1 LAILTSRILG
11 VARDSIFAR
20 IFGVSA
26 LTDAYVAAFRIPN
39 LLRDL
44 FAEGALSSAFVP
56 TFSDAL
62 EKGGRERAYRLGNLV
77 LGGLLLITGALSLAG
92 MLWADQLVSLITR
105 GFGGNADQV
114 ATSGLLARIMMP
126 ILTLVSVSAVWMG
139 MLNAQQ
145 RYLAPAYAPAMFNVT
160 SIACGVM
167 LMVVHCSER
176 TGMVVWSVGTATA
189 GLVQAVVQLPSLH
202 RLGYRVRPTLA
213 GFLRDL
219 DVRRIARLMGPA
231 TVGLAAIQ
239 INVFVNTQYAA
250 ALGSGP
256 LTYLQNAFR
265 LFYLPVGLFG
275 VALAT
280 VTTARASQEAARGDK
295 NALIERVSDGVRGV
309 WLLALPSAVG
319 LVVLAQPVVQLLF
332 QGGKFLPV
340 HTAATVP
347 IVQAYMLGVLP
358 YSLVKVFAPAFFA
371 MDRSRVPMIASIA
384 AVAGK
389 PGLQRL
395 DLPPTGRAGF
405 GAGNDR
411 GGAGEPRHSA
421 IVVRPRGRAPAPR
434 GLAAR
439 HCPADPGQR
448 RAGSGGHGR
457 LARHHLRAR
466 LGGLAEGYLSRGSR
480 RFPTSHH
487 RPLLRN
493 LCWRASPRSS
503 ARRRRSVGAPA
514 QGAASPTAAV
524 GAVGAQP
531 LPCASVGHRRGR
543 RRPPFPATQSC
554 RCFPHRYV
562 RAGAR
567 R

>member
-1 LAILTSRILG
+1 VANTIRSSANVGLAILSSRVLG

-62 EKGGRERAYRLGNLV
+62 VKGGQERAYRLGNLV
-77 LGGLLLITGALSLAG
+77 LGALLLVTGTVTLAG
-92 MLWADQLVSLITR
+92 LVWSDQLISLITR
-105 GFGGNADQV
+105 GFSGNAAQV
-114 ATSGLLARIMMP
+114 ATGGLLARIMMP

-139 MLNAQQ
+139 MLNAQH

-160 SIACGVM
+160 SIACGVV
-167 LMVVHCSER
+167 LLVLHCSER
-176 TGMVVWSVGTATA
+176 TGIVVWSAGTAVA
-189 GLVQAVVQLPSLH
+189 GLVQALVQLPSLH

-213 GFLRDL
+213 GLWRDM
-219 DVRRIARLMGPA
+219 DVRRIVRLMGPA
-231 TVGLAAIQ
+231 TIGLAAIQ

-295 NALIERVSDGVRGV
+295 AALIERVSDGARGV
-309 WLLALPSAVG
+309 WLLALPAAVG
-319 LVVLAQPVVQLLF
+319 LVVLAQPVVQFLF
-332 QGGKFLPV
+332 QGGRFLPA

-371 MDRSRVPMIASIA
+371 LDRSRVPMVASMSSVA
-384 AVAGK
+384 ANLLFNSLTYRHLGA
-389 PGLQRL
+389 PGLALGTTVAALVNLGILRL
-395 DLPPTGRAGF
+395 WFGRVLGQPSRPGRLRDIALMILANIVLAVVTS
-405 GAGNDR
+405 GAWHGIAR
-411 GGAGEPRHSA
+411 GLLAVPLAWPRGIFRLVHGAALLST
-421 IVVRPRGRAPAPR
+421 IVVGFVSYVGMLRLLRVRGAEDLWELPRKIV
-434 GLAAR
+434 
-439 HCPADPGQR
+439 
-448 RAGSGGHGR
+448 
-457 LARHHLRAR
+457 
-466 LGGLAEGYLSRGSR
+466 R
-480 RFPTSHH
+480 RFWS
-487 RPLLRN
+487 RP
-493 LCWRASPRSS
+493 
-503 ARRRRSVGAPA
+503 AR
-514 QGAASPTAAV
+514 
-524 GAVGAQP
+524 
-531 LPCASVGHRRGR
+531 
-543 RRPPFPATQSC
+543 
-554 RCFPHRYV
+554 
-562 RAGAR
+562 
-567 R
+567 

>member
-1 LAILTSRILG
+1 MHVANTIRSSANVSLAILSSRVLG
-11 VARDSIFAR
+11 VVRDSIFAR

-62 EKGGRERAYRLGNLV
+62 VKGGQERAYRLGNLV
-77 LGGLLLITGALSLAG
+77 LGGLLLVTGMLSLAG
-92 MLWADQLVSLITR
+92 VLWADQIVSLITR
-105 GFGGNADQV
+105 GFGGNAAQV
-114 ATSGLLARIMMP
+114 ATGGLLARIMMP

-160 SIACGVM
+160 SIACGVL
-167 LMVVHCSER
+167 LMVVHFSER
-176 TGMVVWSVGTATA
+176 TGMVVWSAGTATA

-213 GFLRDL
+213 GFLRDV
-219 DVRRIARLMGPA
+219 DVRRIVRLMGPA
-231 TVGLAAIQ
+231 TIGLAAIQ

-295 NALIERVSDGVRGV
+295 DALIDRVSDGARGV

-319 LVVLAQPVVQLLF
+319 LVVLARPVVQLLF
-332 QGGKFLPV
+332 QGGKFLPA

-371 MDRSRVPMIASIA
+371 VDRPRVPMIASMASVAANLIFNSLTYRRLGAPGLALGTTLA
-384 AVAGK
+384 AVVNLGI
-389 PGLQRL
+389 LRL
-395 DLPPTGRAGF
+395 WFGRVLGQPRREGWLRDIALMILANAVLALVAMGVWHGITRALEAAPIVWPRGIFRVVHGVSLLATIAIGFVTYVAVLRLFRLHGAEDLW
-405 GAGNDR
+405 
-411 GGAGEPRHSA
+411 ELPRK
-421 IVVRPRGRAPAPR
+421 VVRR
-434 GLAAR
+434 LWAR
-439 HCPADPGQR
+439 
-448 RAGSGGHGR
+448 
-457 LARHHLRAR
+457 
-466 LGGLAEGYLSRGSR
+466 
-480 RFPTSHH
+480 
-487 RPLLRN
+487 
-493 LCWRASPRSS
+493 S
-503 ARRRRSVGAPA
+503 AR
-514 QGAASPTAAV
+514 
-524 GAVGAQP
+524 
-531 LPCASVGHRRGR
+531 
-543 RRPPFPATQSC
+543 
-554 RCFPHRYV
+554 
-562 RAGAR
+562 
-567 R
+567 

>member
-1 LAILTSRILG
+1 VANTIRSSANVSLAILTSRVLG

-56 TFSDAL
+56 TFTDAM
-62 EKGGRERAYRLGNLV
+62 EKGGQERAYRLGNLV
-77 LGGLLLITGALSLAG
+77 LGGLLLITGAITLAG
-92 MLWADQLVSLITR
+92 VLWADELISLITR
-105 GFGGNADQV
+105 GFGGNTAQV
-114 ATSGLLARIMMP
+114 ATGGLLARIMMP

-145 RYLAPAYAPAMFNVT
+145 RYMAPAYAPAMFNVT
-160 SIACGVM
+160 SIACGVL
-167 LMVVHCSER
+167 LMVVHFSER
-176 TGMVVWSVGTATA
+176 TGMVVWSTGTAVA

-213 GFLRDL
+213 GFLRDV
-219 DVRRIARLMGPA
+219 DVRRIVRLMGPA
-231 TVGLAAIQ
+231 TIGLAAIQ

-280 VTTARASQEAARGDK
+280 VTTARASQEAARGDRA
-295 NALIERVSDGVRGV
+295 ALIDRVADGARGV

-319 LVVLAQPVVQLLF
+319 LVVLAKPVVQLLF
-332 QGGKFLPV
+332 QGGKFLPM

-371 MDRSRVPMIASIA
+371 IDRPRVPMIASMVSVA
-384 AVAGK
+384 ANLLFNSLTYRRLGA
-389 PGLQRL
+389 PGLALGTTVAALVNLGILRL
-395 DLPPTGRAGF
+395 WFGRALGRQHKAGWLRDIALLVLANAVLAGVVL
-405 GAGNDR
+405 GAWHGIMI
-411 GGAGEPRHSA
+411 GLEA
-421 IVVRPRGRAPAPR
+421 VTWPRGIFRVVHGVAL
-434 GLAAR
+434 LA
-439 HCPADPGQR
+439 
-448 RAGSGGHGR
+448 
-457 LARHHLRAR
+457 
-466 LGGLAEGYLSRGSR
+466 
-480 RFPTSHH
+480 TI
-487 RPLLRN
+487 
-493 LCWRASPRSS
+493 
-503 ARRRRSVGAPA
+503 
-514 QGAASPTAAV
+514 AV
-524 GAVGAQP
+524 GFVTYVGVLRLFRVRGAEDLWELPRKVLRRLRPERAQ
-531 LPCASVGHRRGR
+531 R
-543 RRPPFPATQSC
+543 F
-554 RCFPHRYV
+554 
-562 RAGAR
+562 
-567 R
+567 

>member
-1 LAILTSRILG
+1 MAILASRVLG

-20 IFGVSA
+20 IFGVSG

-62 EKGGRERAYRLGNLV
+62 VKGGQERAYRLGNLV
-77 LGGLLLITGALSLAG
+77 LGGILLVTGALSLAG
-92 MLWADQLVSLITR
+92 AVWSEALVSLITR
-105 GFGGNADQV
+105 GFGGNAAQV
-114 ATSGLLARIMMP
+114 VTAGLLTRIMMP

-160 SIACGVM
+160 SIACGVA
-167 LMVVHCSER
+167 LLLLHVSDR
-176 TGMVVWSVGTATA
+176 TGMIVWSAGTATA

-202 RLGYRVRPTLA
+202 KLGYRVRPR
-213 GFLRDL
+213 LRGLLGNL
-219 DVRRIARLMGPA
+219 DVRRIVRLMGPA
-231 TVGLAAIQ
+231 TIGLAAIQ

-280 VTTARASQEAARGDK
+280 VTTARASNEAARGDQD
-295 NALIERVSDGVRGV
+295 ALIARVSDGVRGV
-309 WLLALPSAVG
+309 WLLAFPSAVG
-319 LVVLAQPVVQLLF
+319 LVVLAKPVVQLLF

-371 MDRSRVPMIASIA
+371 VDRPRVPMIASISSVVA
-384 AVAGK
+384 NLLFNSLTYRTLGAPGLALGTTVAALVNLAILRVWFGRVLASPATPRWWRAVGLMIVSNAVLGLVAFAAWAGASRALALLPPSLWPWGTFRLAHAVSLFATIAVAFLAYVGCLALFRVR
-389 PGLQRL
+389 GADELWT
-395 DLPPTGRAGF
+395 LPRK
-405 GAGNDR
+405 
-411 GGAGEPRHSA
+411 
-421 IVVRPRGRAPAPR
+421 VVRRFTRAAK
-434 GLAAR
+434 
-439 HCPADPGQR
+439 
-448 RAGSGGHGR
+448 
-457 LARHHLRAR
+457 
-466 LGGLAEGYLSRGSR
+466 
-480 RFPTSHH
+480 
-487 RPLLRN
+487 
-493 LCWRASPRSS
+493 
-503 ARRRRSVGAPA
+503 
-514 QGAASPTAAV
+514 
-524 GAVGAQP
+524 
-531 LPCASVGHRRGR
+531 
-543 RRPPFPATQSC
+543 
-554 RCFPHRYV
+554 
-562 RAGAR
+562 
-567 R
+567 

>member
-1 LAILTSRILG
+1 MANTIRTSANVSAAILASRVLG
-11 VARDSIFAR
+11 VVRDSVFAR

-62 EKGGRERAYRLGNLV
+62 AKGGRERAYRLGNLV
-77 LGGLLLITGALSLAG
+77 LGALLLITGTLSLAG
-92 MLWADQLVSLITR
+92 LVWADQIVSLITR
-105 GFGGNADQV
+105 GFGGNAAQV
-114 ATSGLLARIMMP
+114 ATGGLLAQIMMP
-126 ILTLVSVSAVWMG
+126 ILTFVSVSAVWMG

-160 SIACGVM
+160 SIACGV
-167 LMVVHCSER
+167 LLLVLHCSER
-176 TGMVVWSVGTATA
+176 TGIIVWSAGTATA
-189 GLVQAVVQLPSLH
+189 GLVQAFVQLPSLH

-213 GFLRDL
+213 GVWRDV
-219 DVRRIARLMGPA
+219 DVRRIVRLMGPA
-231 TVGLAAIQ
+231 TIGLAAIQ

-295 NALIERVSDGVRGV
+295 AALIDRVSDGVRGV

-319 LVVLAQPVVQLLF
+319 LVVLAKPVVQLLF

-347 IVQAYMLGVLP
+347 IVQAYMVGVLP

-371 MDRSRVPMIASIA
+371 VDRPRVPMVASMSSVA
-384 AVAGK
+384 ANLIFNSLTYRRLGA
-389 PGLQRL
+389 PGLALGTTVAALVNLGILRL
-395 DLPPTGRAGF
+395 WFGRVLGQPRRPGWLRDIALLIVANAVLAAAAMGAWYGFLRALAAAPIVWPRGIFRVVHGMALLATIAIGFVTYVAVLRLFRLRGAEELWELPRK
-405 GAGNDR
+405 
-411 GGAGEPRHSA
+411 
-421 IVVRPRGRAPAPR
+421 VVRRF
-434 GLAAR
+434 
-439 HCPADPGQR
+439 
-448 RAGSGGHGR
+448 
-457 LARHHLRAR
+457 RAR
-466 LGGLAEGYLSRGSR
+466 R
-480 RFPTSHH
+480 T
-487 RPLLRN
+487 
-493 LCWRASPRSS
+493 
-503 ARRRRSVGAPA
+503 V
-514 QGAASPTAAV
+514 
-524 GAVGAQP
+524 
-531 LPCASVGHRRGR
+531 
-543 RRPPFPATQSC
+543 
-554 RCFPHRYV
+554 
-562 RAGAR
+562 
-567 R
+567 